1 MIAGLAGR
9 TQQAVREARASRSG
23 LGYHAGLLSLAA
35 MKGASEDELVAHCR
49 AVAEVMPLVGFYLQP
64 AVGGIHLPA
73 GSGGASPKSTTWSR
87 SRWRPS
93 TATARWT

>member
-1 MIAGLAGR
+1 
-9 TQQAVREARASRSG
+9 
-23 LGYHAGLLSLAA
+23 

-73 GSGGASPKSTTWSR
+73 AFLAALR
-87 SRWRPS
+87 
-93 TATARWT
+93 